1 MEIIS
6 SVNNETVKRAA
17 SLSEKKYR
25 RYYGTFLVEGYKL
38 VNEVVCGALELEKL
52 YVESSFLTRY
62 SDLISKC
69 EPNVVVLGSN
79 AFNKISDTVS
89 TQGIIA
95 EVKMRPSL
103 EFKIDE
109 PFLVLDRISDP
120 GNLGTIIRT
129 AAAVGFRDIVL
140 INCSDPYNPKTVRSS
155 AGGIFYTNFYPLSL
169 DELEDAVKDANASLF
184 VTDMNGENIFHFY
197 NESLIYGLVVGNEG
211 SGVCTELKSMAT
223 KKLSLPMTEQMESLN
238 AGVSASV
245 IMYELKK
252 GELSK

>member
-52 YVESSFLTRY
+52 YVDSGHLTKY
-62 SDLISKC
+62 SDLVAKC
-69 EPNVVVLGSN
+69 EPNVVVLGQN
-79 AFNKISDTVS
+79 AFNKIADTVS
-89 TQGIIA
+89 SQGIIA
-95 EVKMRPSL
+95 EVRMRPSL
-103 EFKIDE
+103 EFKIEE
-109 PFLVLDRISDP
+109 PFLVLDRIADP

-155 AGGIFYTNFYPLSL
+155 AGGIFYTDFYPLSFEEL
-169 DELEDAVKDANASLF
+169 KESCDEAGAKIYIA
-184 VTDMNGENIFHFY
+184 DMNGENVFNFY
-197 NESLIYGLVVGNEG
+197 HEDPVYGLVIGNEG
-211 SGVCTELKSMAT
+211 SGICPEI
-223 KKLSLPMTEQMESLN
+223 KKIADRVLSLPMAEQMESLN

-245 IMYELKK
+245 IMYQLKK
-252 GELSK
+252 DEL

>member
-52 YVESSFLTRY
+52 YVEQSSLTKY
-62 SDLISKC
+62 SDIIAKC
-69 EPNVVVLGSN
+69 EPNVVVLSSP
-79 AFNKISDTVS
+79 AFNKIADTVS
-89 TQGIIA
+89 SQGIIA
-95 EVKMRPSL
+95 EVRMRPSVDFNI
-103 EFKIDE
+103 EE
-109 PFLVLDRISDP
+109 PFIVLDRISDP

-129 AAAVGFRDIVL
+129 AAAVGYQNIVL
-140 INCSDPYNPKTVRSS
+140 LNCSDPYNPKTVRSS
-155 AGGIFYTNFYPLSL
+155 AGGIFYTDFYPLTL
-169 DELEDAVKDANASLF
+169 DELKDECKKHNVDLYIA
-184 VTDMNGENIFHFY
+184 DMNGENIFDFKRGE
-197 NESLIYGLVVGNEG
+197 NIYGLVIGNEG
-211 SGVCTELKSMAT
+211 SGVSDDIRKIA
-223 KKLSLPMTEQMESLN
+223 KRVISLPMKSQMESLN

-252 GELSK
+252 DEF